1 MFFWEFSFLVYMM
14 TYRSWKKANK
24 RKFENKEGR
33 LRKVW
38 NISDLF
44 LWYPVNGHTWNL
56 FLMEKTNKENIRT
69 LLKFQRKI
77 YCFHSQNLRKSSMK
91 PFTMFLLA
99 HPGAYK
105 REFVSSF
112 RGKKSFFLFLLRPAD
127 GKSAFLFHCP
137 VSFPLHLGDVKRTAV
152 QDFFSWFSMVPMF
165 FSIFFFFNCY
175 LKQNKI

>member
-14 TYRSWKKANK
+14 TYTWKKANK

-44 LWYPVNGHTWNL
+44 LWYPVNGHTWNF
-56 FLMEKTNKENIRT
+56 FLMEETNKENVRT
-69 LLKFQRKI
+69 LLKFQRRKI
-77 YCFHSQNLRKSSMK
+77 YCFHSQKLRKNSMK

-99 HPGAYK
+99 LPGAYK

-112 RGKKSFFLFLLRPAD
+112 RGKKSFFPCSFETSRWKVSISFPLSCIFFTLFRKCQKNSSSGLFLL
-127 GKSAFLFHCP
+127 
-137 VSFPLHLGDVKRTAV
+137 V
-152 QDFFSWFSMVPMF
+152 QHGTNVF
-165 FSIFFFFNCY
+165 
-175 LKQNKI
+175 